1 MPPKN
6 RLDEV
11 PEKVER
17 PAPVERPRQ
26 VEHEHVQQLNPG
38 GGARLGLGCNVV
50 LLAALFIFGPI
61 FLKMSIYPDL
71 NVFAMLVIVLF
82 GMLLFLASGGMSIY
96 TRYYHRAPAD
106 KAFVRTGAGGPKVIV
121 NGGALVIPGFHQV
134 IWVSLRTL
142 KLEVTRS
149 GPDALITKDYLR
161 CNITAEFFI
170 RVPADPQKV
179 QIAATSLGMSAD
191 DPGGIQSVLEKKLES
206 ALRQVAAEMTLDD
219 LLVNRLT
226 FIEKV
231 SKHIKDDIA
240 INGIQLETVTISQLD
255 QTPTDALN
263 PDKNIFDAQG
273 AKKITQITT
282 EQNVERNRL
291 TLEANRKIKEETVK
305 TNTFLYE
312 QDVAQATAEANK
324 AREIK
329 VAQASADQESTS
341 KAAELQRQAKLAE
354 VARDQAIQ
362 LAEVTQAQA
371 VDIAQ
376 QEREQAVQTATI
388 AKQQTVEVAKRQQD
402 ITVAQKEKELAEARA
417 KQLEAEAE
425 KTRKAQQVMTVEIT
439 SAAEREK
446 AKSVIA
452 AQADAQRNQ
461 VKENTQADIAAYT
474 TVKEAE
480 AAQLAAQK
488 QAEALLTQAQAQM
501 EAKKREAEG
510 EQAIQM
516 VPVEVAKKQVEVEQA
531 KVAVSRQDLA
541 NKAEFETIAREL
553 QVELAKIEADKQVRV
568 ESAKAYGVA
577 LSTAHIQIWGDPTT
591 VQKMSDAFMAGQ
603 RTSTT
608 IQGFTQNTPQLQLL
622 VPVLKALSKKFGL
635 DLSDQQIQELI
646 GEASSGDGK
655 A

>member
-1 MPPKN
+1 MPARN
-6 RLDEV
+6 HSEEI
-11 PEKVER
+11 PER
-17 PAPVERPRQ
+17 
-26 VEHEHVQQLNPG
+26 VEHPVQIKYVQQSTQG
-38 GGARLGLGCNVV
+38 GSAGCVGLAIL

-61 FLKMSIYPDL
+61 VLKMSVYRDL
-71 NVFAMLVIVLF
+71 NLLAMIVVILF
-82 GMLLFLASGGMSIY
+82 GMLLFLLGGGFSIY

-106 KAFVRTGAGGPKVIV
+106 KAFVRTGAGGPRVIV

-170 RVPADPQKV
+170 RVPADPERV
-179 QIAATSLGMSAD
+179 QIAATSLGLAAD
-191 DPGGIQSVLEKKLES
+191 DPEGIQSVLEKKLES
-206 ALRQVAAEMTLDD
+206 ALRQVAAEMALDD
-219 LLVNRLT
+219 LLVNRIT

-312 QDVAQATAEANK
+312 QDIAQATAEANK

-329 VAQASADQESTS
+329 VAQASAEQDATS

-362 LAEVTQAQA
+362 LAQVTQAQA

-376 QEREQAVQTATI
+376 QEREKAVQTATI
-388 AKQQTVEVAKRQQD
+388 AKQQAVEVAKRQQD
-402 ITVAQKEKELAEARA
+402 ITIAEREKILAEARA

-425 KTRKAQQVMTVEIT
+425 KTRKAQQVTTVEVT
-439 SAAEREK
+439 AAAEREK

-452 AQADAQRNQ
+452 AQAEAQRNQ

-474 TVKEAE
+474 AVKQAE
-480 AAQLAAQK
+480 AAQTAAQK

-510 EQAIQM
+510 LQALQM

-553 QVELAKIEADKQVRV
+553 QVELAKIEAEKQIRI
-568 ESAKAYGVA
+568 ESAKAYGMA
-577 LSTAHIQIWGDPTT
+577 LSTAHLQIWGDPTT
-591 VQKMSDAFMAGQ
+591 VQKMADAFLNGQ
-603 RTSTT
+603 RTSTM
-608 IQGFTQNTPQLQLL
+608 IQGFTQNTPQMEQL
-622 VPVLKALSKKFGL
+622 VPVLKALAKKFGL
-635 DLSDQQIQELI
+635 DLSPEQIQDLV
-646 GEASSGDGK
+646 GEATSGDGK
-655 A
+655 S

>member
-1 MPPKN
+1 MSPKN
-6 RLDEV
+6 QADQV
-11 PEKVER
+11 KGPEKIEQPVQIKYVKES
-17 PAPVERPRQ
+17 APS
-26 VEHEHVQQLNPG
+26 G
-38 GGARLGLGCNVV
+38 GSGMGVGQAIL
-50 LLAALFIFGPI
+50 LLAALFIFGPVV
-61 FLKMSIYPDL
+61 FKTMVYRELDL
-71 NVFAMLVIVLF
+71 LAMLVVILFGVVLF
-82 GMLLFLASGGMSIY
+82 IVGGGLSIY

-106 KAFVRTGAGGPKVIV
+106 KAFVRTGAGGSKVIV

-170 RVPADPQKV
+170 RVPADPERV
-179 QIAATSLGMSAD
+179 QVAATSLGIAAD
-191 DPGGIQSVLEKKLES
+191 DPEGIQSVLEKKLES
-206 ALRQVAAEMTLDD
+206 ALRQVAAEMALDD
-219 LLVNRLT
+219 LLVNRVT

-263 PDKNIFDAQG
+263 PEKNIFDAQG

-312 QDVAQATAEANK
+312 QDIAQASAEANK

-329 VAQASADQESTS
+329 VATASAEQDATT

-362 LAEVTQAQA
+362 LAQVTQAQA

-376 QEREQAVQTATI
+376 QDREKAVQTATI
-388 AKQQTVEVAKRQQD
+388 AKEQTIQVAKRQQD
-402 ITVAQKEKELAEARA
+402 IAVAEKEKSLAEARA
-417 KQLEAEAE
+417 KQLEAEVE
-425 KTRKAQQVMTVEIT
+425 KARRAQQVTTVEIT
-439 SAAEREK
+439 AAAEREK

-452 AQADAQRNQ
+452 AQAEAQRNQ
-461 VKENTQADIAAYT
+461 VKENTQADIAAYSQ
-474 TVKEAE
+474 VKQAE
-480 AAQLAAQK
+480 AAQLSAQK

-501 EAKKREAEG
+501 EANKRQAEG
-510 EQAIQM
+510 AQVLQM

-531 KVAVSRQDLA
+531 KVAVARQDLS
-541 NKAEFETIAREL
+541 NKAEFESIAREL
-553 QVELAKIEADKQVRV
+553 QVELAKIEADKQVRI
-568 ESAKAYGVA
+568 ESAKAFGVA
-577 LSTAHIQIWGDPTT
+577 LSTAHIQMWGDPTM
-591 VQKMSDAFMAGQ
+591 VQKMAEAFMSGQ
-603 RTSTT
+603 RTSTL
-608 IQGFTQNTPQLQLL
+608 IQGFAQNTPQLEQLTPL
-622 VPVLKALSKKFGL
+622 LMALAKKFGIEL
-635 DLSDQQIQELI
+635 TPEQVQSLTSDVI
-646 GEASSGDGK
+646 SGNGK
-655 A
+655 S